1 MRGAGK
7 HKRGNMSK
15 LIEKLERI
23 SEGGGQPLG
32 FGAAANR
39 AKILPMVIIASVP
52 AGNAQLATIAVES
65 GADAVL
71 MTTEHQKKRDEVLA
85 QLSSAKID
93 IPWGVSLDK
102 VTREE
107 IGQLIEMGCDFVI
120 LAPAKTPAAVLN
132 EERIGKILQ
141 IDASLSD
148 NLAKAI
154 NRLSVDAV
162 LLSTVGGDEAAI
174 TVHELMVYERLAA
187 AAGKHLLAAMPPA
200 LPIDDVESLWSLG
213 VRGVVVD
220 LTAKN
225 PELRLSQVKEAI
237 QKLPTRKKTGGRIS
251 ATLPLPTPWAE
262 TEPPEE
268 EDEE

>member
-7 HKRGNMSK
+7 RKRGNMSK
-15 LIEKLERI
+15 LLEKLERI

-39 AKILPMVIIASVP
+39 AKISPMVIVASVP
-52 AGNAQLATIAVES
+52 VGNAQLAAIAVES

-71 MTTEHQKKRDEVLA
+71 MTAEHQKKRDEVLA
-85 QLSSAKID
+85 QLSSAKIN
-93 IPWGVSLDK
+93 IPWGVCLDK
-102 VTREE
+102 GTREE
-107 IGQLIEMGCDFVI
+107 IEQLIEMGCDFVI
-120 LAPAKTPAAVLN
+120 LSPAETPAAVLN
-132 EERIGKILQ
+132 EERIGKVLQ

-187 AAGKHLLAAMPPA
+187 AARKHLLAAMPPA
-200 LPIDDVESLWSLG
+200 LPIDDVESLWRLG
-213 VRGVVVD
+213 VRGVVVE

-237 QKLPTRKKTGGRIS
+237 QKLPTRKKTGERIS
-251 ATLPLPTPWAE
+251 ATLPLLTPQAE